1 MNAIVAARF
10 SLINF
15 CVLLVVFLLYT
26 PKKFVIL
33 EYYCT
38 RLLGEELKAKA
49 PPEEKLES

>member
-15 CVLLVVFLLYT
+15 FVVLVMFLLYT
-26 PKKFVIL
+26 PNKFVIL

-38 RLLGEELKAKA
+38 RLMGEELKAKA
-49 PPEEKLES
+49 LPE